1 MVTFMKATHKRK
13 SNGVFVC
20 KKAELIAKKCR
31 NMEHQIL
38 SQRDNDDDDTLET
51 NHLTQKEFDAIYQGT
66 ILYMCLILY
75 ILCEVTCNF
84 EILRNSMEESQ
95 EIWLWSNSVDPTV
108 DTSPNYE
115 EMYLETQ
122 EKLQKSDQVIKGM
135 LLKFKDV
142 DFWKL

>member
-1 MVTFMKATHKRK
+1 
-13 SNGVFVC
+13 
-20 KKAELIAKKCR
+20 
-31 NMEHQIL
+31 MEHQIL
-38 SQRDNDDDDTLET
+38 SQRDNDDDDTLEI
-51 NHLTQKEFDAIYQGT
+51 NHLTQKEFDAIYQGKAKKFGYGP
-66 ILYMCLILY
+66 IL
-75 ILCEVTCNF
+75 V
-84 EILRNSMEESQ
+84 
-95 EIWLWSNSVDPTV
+95 VDPTV